1 MSLAQRCLTVLEGLL
16 TSIGFD
22 DAPLDRL
29 DIVEDGIA
37 LPTPWPITANAVA
50 ALAAVGLAAS
60 RLAQLRTGKALPV
73 RIGTFHAGLAMA
85 SSSYLVVGGK
95 AAKFRDPFTGFYEAA
110 NGRWVFLHGNFPHL
124 RNGVLALLGVSS
136 VDDVAAAVRRH
147 DAFALEAEG
156 IARGLCIA
164 AVRTRAEWRAERQC
178 SEIRSLPLIELEAS
192 TGGITQIL
200 PASDAP
206 LSGIRM
212 LDLSRVIA
220 GPMSGRTI
228 AEFGGDVLLVS
239 GPGLPSIESLV
250 IDTGFGKRATEID
263 LGSDTGHSAFEAL
276 VAETDIVFDA
286 YRPGALAAKGYDR
299 KTLHRIRPGLVH
311 VDLDAFSRLGPWSSR
326 RGYDSLV
333 QATTGMCWDGETP
346 PENLP
351 CQPIDYLT
359 GALGA
364 LAAIVGLIRRIETG
378 SATSARLSLARTA
391 EWMWDT
397 YDRLGPEAD
406 IPAARPS
413 IAEARDSFYLARYAT
428 AFGDI
433 EALRSPLQDPDWRWP
448 STPVRLGSHP
458 PAWKPA

>member
-1 MSLAQRCLTVLEGLL
+1 MSLAQRCRIVLEDLL
-16 TSIGFD
+16 ASIGFD

-29 DIVEDGIA
+29 EIVDDGLT

-60 RLAQLRTGKALPV
+60 RLGQLRTGEARPV
-73 RIGTFHAGLAMA
+73 RIQTRHAGLAMA
-85 SSSYLVVGGK
+85 SSSYLVVEGK

-124 RNGVLALLGVSS
+124 RDGVLTLLGVSS
-136 VDDVAAAVRRH
+136 VDEVAAAARNH

-164 AVRTRAEWRAERQC
+164 AVRTRAEWRTERQQAH
-178 SEIRSLPLIELEAS
+178 IRSLPLIELQATDGGS
-192 TGGITQIL
+192 TRL
-200 PASDAP
+200 PAASDAP
-206 LSGIRM
+206 LSGVRM

-250 IDTGFGKRATEID
+250 IDTGFGKRSTEID
-263 LGSDTGHSAFEAL
+263 LGSADGRSAFEAL
-276 VAETDIVFDA
+276 VSEADIVFDA

-299 KTLHRIRPGLVH
+299 QALFRMRPELVH

-364 LAAIVGLIRRIETG
+364 LAAMVGLIRRVETG

-397 YDRLGPEAD
+397 YDWLGPEAD

-433 EALRSPLQDPDWRWP
+433 EALRSPLQDPDWRW
-448 STPVRLGSHP
+448 SSAPVRLGSHS
-458 PAWKPA
+458 PAWKPT